1 MTGLV
6 NKVKF
11 KEDIFHGYNPPH
23 EHPQL

>member
-1 MTGLV
+1 MTWLV